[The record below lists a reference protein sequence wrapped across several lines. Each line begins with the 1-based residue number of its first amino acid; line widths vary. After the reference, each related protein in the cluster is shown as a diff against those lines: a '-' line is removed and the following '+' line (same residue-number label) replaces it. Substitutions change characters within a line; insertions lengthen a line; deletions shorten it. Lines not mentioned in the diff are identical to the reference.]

1 MGIAN
6 RLFEHTGTAGF
17 YVNVTQKVAE
27 PFMSDS
33 AAKIITDLAE
43 WEVHRPAAGDI
54 LDAIRLQVRYR
65 LSFWDAMI
73 VNSAN
78 RLGCDILWS
87 EDFNSGQQYEGVQAI
102 NPFTDGTA
110 GNGQKALG

>member
-17 YVNVTQKVAE
+17 HVNVTQKIAKLLT
-27 PFMSDS
+27 SDS

-43 WEVHRPAAGDI
+43 WEVHRPPAGDI
-54 LDAIRLQVRYR
+54 LDAIRLQVRYK
-65 LSFWDAMI
+65 LSFRDAMI

-87 EDFNSGQQYEGVQAI
+87 EDFNSGQWCDRVRAFD
-102 NPFTDGTA
+102 PFA
-110 GNGQKALG
+110 ERN